1 MSDKDKLA
9 AEKVAHKATKAE
21 LKTLKAQKTALEKKF
36 KEDMISVNKD
46 QGTIEFRTIVGDIHP
61 TILEWFTGSKVTGT
75 IQFSRIREAV
85 RIGLLAQMQGRIGHA
100 LSTYKEHMDE
110 ELSLLRHYTNI
121 FEEKFKTDSKFK
133 TDQEK
138 TVLKALQA
146 YINEHQYQDTV
157 IETGTS
163 PANKDGNKTGDLLA
177 TIQHLGVSHELAIEV
192 KFATDYKRGGVDSK
206 SNVKSSFR
214 ADTDTSTSQLIEAR
228 MNRNTRY
235 AIIVLDHSLNLKST
249 TPLIEF
255 LPEAAGFIVKTDLL
269 SGKFSALETAYEI
282 VRQMTI
288 SSNPINLD
296 YSILEFLLTD
306 LNSILKRQGRITKA
320 SESII
325 KQLNKSHKDN
335 IEKVIEITELFEA
348 DLVATKQ
355 TMEQTQRIIGQFL
368 KTGKI
373 TADDAF
379 ETYVKKRA
387 NNEWKVEKD
396 KTSDWLNAFNQRT
409 LEENT
414 TLPAPKKGTAHTEAN
429 LKKLKKEDL
438 IELCKEKGLGKSGT
452 KEILIARILE

>member
-61 TILEWFTGSKVTGT
+61 IILEWFTGSKVTRE

-138 TVLKALQA
+138 TVLKALQT
-146 YINEHQYQDTV
+146 YINELQYQDTV

-163 PANKDGNKTGDLLA
+163 TNKDGNKTGDILA
-177 TIQHLGVSHELAIEV
+177 TIQHQGVSHELAIEV
-192 KFATDYKRGGVDSK
+192 KYATDFKRGGVGSK

-214 ADTDTSTSQLIEAR
+214 TDTDTSTSQLIEAR
-228 MNRNTRY
+228 LNRKTRY

-269 SGKFSALETAYEI
+269 SGDFSALKTAYEI

-288 SSNPINLD
+288 SSSPINLD

-348 DLVATKQ
+348 DLVATRQ

-387 NNEWKVEKD
+387 NNEWKVAKD
-396 KTSDWLNAFNQRT
+396 QTSDWLNAFNQRT

-414 TLPAPKKGTAHTEAN
+414 TLPAPEKGTAHTEAN
-429 LKKLKKEDL
+429 LNKLSKNEL
-438 IELCKEKGLGKSGT
+438 INLCVEKRIPKSGT
-452 KEILIARILE
+452 KAVLMARLLE

>member
-9 AEKVAHKATKAE
+9 AEKVAHKATKAK
-21 LKTLKAQKTALEKKF
+21 LKTLKAQQTALEKKF

-46 QGTIEFRTIVGDIHP
+46 QGTIEFRTIVGEIHP
-61 TILEWFTGSKVTGT
+61 TILEWFTGSKVTGA

-138 TVLKALQA
+138 TVLKALQT
-146 YINEHQYQDTV
+146 YINELQYQDTV
-157 IETGTS
+157 IETGT
-163 PANKDGNKTGDLLA
+163 ATTKGRNKTGDLLA
-177 TIQHLGVSHELAIEV
+177 TIQHQGVSHELAIEV

-206 SNVKSSFR
+206 SNVKTSYR
-214 ADTDTSTSQLIEAR
+214 TDTDTSTSQLIEAR

-235 AIIVLDHSLNLKST
+235 AIIILDHSLNLKST

-255 LPEAAGFIVKTDLL
+255 LPEAAGFIVKIDLL
-269 SGKFSALETAYEI
+269 SGDFSALETAYEI

-306 LNSILKRQGRITKA
+306 LNSILKRQGRITEA
-320 SESII
+320 SENII
-325 KQLNKSHKDN
+325 KQLNKSHKEN
-335 IEKVIEITELFEA
+335 IGKVIEITELFEA
-348 DLVATKQ
+348 DLAAIKQ
-355 TMEQTQRIIGQFL
+355 TMVQTKRIIGQFL

-379 ETYVKKRA
+379 ETYVKTRA
-387 NNEWKVEKD
+387 NNEWKAEKD

-414 TLPAPKKGTAHTEAN
+414 TLPAPEKGTAHTEAN
-429 LKKLKKEDL
+429 LKKLKKNDL